1 MQSSFSRTKM
11 SLALAS
17 ALCLAAVPMLLSGCK
32 RASAGTTIPTAS
44 PQAVEL
50 RAPAVGPDPA
60 ALQEPLHGH
69 PQPLRL
75 GEPLPH
81 RAAEHGHA
89 ACDPGRRQPQ
99 PVGRGRNAASGLRAP
114 PGPHR
119 ARQRP
124 ARCPRRRSRELLAL
138 WPRGCH
144 RRGARHARPRPVP
157 RSAATSKPPS
167 RPSATW
173 AWWSTSGPN
182 PACADIC
189 LAVVSVGTR
198 LCVYNSIPANAA
210 RYRISPSTRSRADAS
225 TKVDPHLRTRLEG

>member
-1 MQSSFSRTKM
+1 MQPTSSPRTR
-11 SLALAS
+11 LALAS

-44 PQAVEL
+44 PQAVDSARQQL
-50 RAPAVGPDPA
+50 GPDPA

-89 ACDPGRRQPQ
+89 ACHPGRRQPQ
-99 PVGRGRNAASGLRAP
+99 PAGRGRNAASGLRAP

-124 ARCPRRRSRELLAL
+124 ARRAGRGSGELLAL

-144 RRGARHARPRPVP
+144 RRGARHAAPRPVP

-167 RPSATW
+167 KPSATW
-173 AWWSTSGPN
+173 ASWSTNGPK
-182 PACADIC
+182 PAFADFAS
-189 LAVVSVGTR
+189 AVVFVATVIFVFAWKGPKAR
-198 LCVYNSIPANAA
+198 SILAWGVAPG
-210 RYRISPSTRSRADAS
+210 PD
-225 TKVDPHLRTRLEG
+225 LR